1 MGWDQKYLRTF
12 VALAIGIIDL
22 PDSKYPMFSLGKKR
36 SYGKQTEK
44 TERISGNKT
53 YPISTRVGMVKVL
66 TIKIIRCRSA
76 KPLPVFTIVNIFQ
89 VGFDSL
95 L

>member
-22 PDSKYPMFSLGKKR
+22 PDSKYPMFSLGKQGVMVSKR
-36 SYGKQTEK
+36 ED
-44 TERISGNKT
+44 ERISGSKT

-76 KPLPVFTIVNIFQ
+76 KPIPVFTIVNIFQ